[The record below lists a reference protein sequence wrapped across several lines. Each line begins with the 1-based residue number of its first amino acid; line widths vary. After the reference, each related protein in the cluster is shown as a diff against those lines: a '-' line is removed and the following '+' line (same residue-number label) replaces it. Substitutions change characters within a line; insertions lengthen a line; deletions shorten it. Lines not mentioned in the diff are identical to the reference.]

1 MRPGNSQFNFR
12 RYSYVNVSCEYTDR
26 FRQSHHRVIE
36 VLSFHFS
43 FTKKDDE
50 REGWGKKTGVNL
62 SVFTLKILISL
73 LFIIVIFLNRPLV
86 SFGNI

>member
-36 VLSFHFS
+36 FLSFHFS

-50 REGWGKKTGVNL
+50 REGWEKNRSE
-62 SVFTLKILISL
+62 SVRLHLGNSHQSYL
-73 LFIIVIFLNRPLV
+73 LF
-86 SFGNI
+86 